1 MPPGRQHGVY
11 QDVHQHHHQKFPQGQ
26 QGAAF
31 PIAIVPLRPSFFI
44 TTISGYKPFYEL
56 LCPKRIKS
64 YPREN
69 LHKGTRTDSGRKDI
83 PIQDKG
89 NGKKRKKLWKKVLTL
104 EDGYDTIPE
113 HSREGTKKARMT
125 GKPRKR
131 ANKKVENLRKK
142 CLTNESVHGKILER
156 SREISKV

>member
-1 MPPGRQHGVY
+1 M
-11 QDVHQHHHQKFPQGQ
+11 
-26 QGAAF
+26 
-31 PIAIVPLRPSFFI
+31 
-44 TTISGYKPFYEL
+44 
-56 LCPKRIKS
+56 
-64 YPREN
+64 
-69 LHKGTRTDSGRKDI
+69 
-83 PIQDKG
+83 
-89 NGKKRKKLWKKVLTL
+89 

-125 GKPRKR
+125 GKPQKR